1 MVKGLAKTG
10 SACTMAERPSVLMQ
24 APFRKGGYSPMTRR
38 IIPIS
43 GERVVRRSK
52 IRERDRKKRDE
63 STASLG

>member
-38 IIPIS
+38 II
-43 GERVVRRSK
+43 
-52 IRERDRKKRDE
+52 REALQFDPPRYFFPLG
-63 STASLG
+63 AS